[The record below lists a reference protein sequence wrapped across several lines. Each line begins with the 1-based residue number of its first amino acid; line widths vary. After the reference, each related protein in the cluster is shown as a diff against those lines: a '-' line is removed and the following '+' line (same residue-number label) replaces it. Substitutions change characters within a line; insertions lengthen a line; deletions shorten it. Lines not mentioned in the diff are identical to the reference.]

1 MDLSGSCSNSKPESP
16 TTLPA
21 SLVACPTKLM
31 GADSKAWAEFFLM
44 SLIGSVQFPIELDP
58 VMKRCGCC
66 LSSLVDVVG
75 W

>member
-1 MDLSGSCSNSKPESP
+1 
-16 TTLPA
+16 
-21 SLVACPTKLM
+21 M